1 MKIVLISYFVL
12 FASLS
17 FSQDTLKLNFLYGSK
32 PAKGFKSSES
42 KVFGGLKGG
51 HVNIEMNGKVLD
63 FMPGKNPVF
72 PKNSNPSG
80 GFQLNQAIYWD
91 TLASKWIT
99 IMIPVSNYQ
108 MEQVEAIFDNY
119 SQKTP
124 YDYAIF
130 GMRCAAASYDILS
143 EIGLVKKIDNNKNVL
158 KNFYPKLFRKR
169 MLKWAKAN
177 GFTILYREGKTSRKW
192 EKDKGIL

>member
-1 MKIVLISYFVL
+1 MKIVLITFC
-12 FASLS
+12 FWWTNFS

-32 PAKGFKSSES
+32 PVKSFKDSES

-51 HVNIEMNGKVLD
+51 HVNLEAKGKVLD
-63 FMPGKNPVF
+63 FMPGRNPVF
-72 PKNSNPSG
+72 PKNSNPTG
-80 GFQLNQAIYWD
+80 GFQLNQSVYWD
-91 TLASKWIT
+91 TAASKWIT
-99 IMIPVSNYQ
+99 ILIPVSICQ
-108 MEQVEAIFDNY
+108 MQQLEKIFESY

-143 EIGLVKKIDNNKNVL
+143 EIGLVKKIDTNKNVL

-169 MLKWAKAN
+169 MLKWAKTN
-177 GFTILYREGKTSRKW
+177 GFTVIYHPGKSSRKW

>member
-1 MKIVLISYFVL
+1 MKILLISFCVL
-12 FASLS
+12 CTNLS

-32 PAKGFKSSES
+32 PAKDFKDSES

-51 HVNIEMNGKVLD
+51 HVNIEVKGKVLD
-63 FMPGKNPVF
+63 FMPGKNPLF

-80 GFQLNQAIYWD
+80 GFQLNQSVYWD
-91 TLASKWIT
+91 TVASKWIT
-99 IMIPVSNYQ
+99 ILIPVSNNQ
-108 MEQVEAIFDNY
+108 MKQLETIFDNY

-130 GMRCAAASYDILS
+130 GMRCAAASYDVLS

-169 MLKWAKAN
+169 MLKWAKNN
-177 GFTILYREGKTSRKW
+177 GFTILYHQGKSSRKW

>member
-1 MKIVLISYFVL
+1 MKTVLISFCILY
-12 FASLS
+12 SGLS

-32 PAKGFKSSES
+32 PAKGFKGSES

-51 HVNIEMNGKVLD
+51 HVNIEAIGKVLD

-80 GFQLNQAIYWD
+80 GFHLNQSVYWD
-91 TLASKWIT
+91 TIASKWIT
-99 IMIPVSNYQ
+99 ILIPVSNYQ
-108 MEQVEAIFDNY
+108 MEQLKAIFDNY

-130 GMRCAAASYDILS
+130 GMRCAAASYDVLS
-143 EIGLVKKIDNNKNVL
+143 EIGLVKKIDTTKNVL

-169 MLKWAKAN
+169 MLKWAKEN
-177 GFTILYREGKTSRKW
+177 GFTILYREGKISRKW
-192 EKDKGIL
+192 EKDRGIL